1 MRRINIDMG
10 GLTIPVR
17 MLDNEAPITCER
29 LWQALPY
36 KDKFTHSIWSG
47 LTIHSNIH
55 PNLELDISKY
65 PLIENPVGFIAPG
78 DVFIWPHNGLIGIA
92 YGSTEFRWLTG
103 PWVVTKIGIIENQL
117 EDFARKAGRMMWEG
131 STNITIQK
139 GETIPKIAD
148 NKPNKIGKLV
158 EIDFEG
164 AKFIA
169 ELFEDETP
177 DYCNALW
184 NALPLEGPTTITH
197 SSGEV
202 LHLWVNIPVPE
213 KAPKEIQ
220 SIVPVEYEGKKVGVT
235 SVAYDPLS
243 MRGQHP
249 GDIIW
254 GSTWNGIR
262 IVYGQGRFGGPGGGV
277 SVKNRPKLGRIIQGS
292 LEEFKKRASRI
303 PHDGSKQITITRFN
317 G

>member
-1 MRRINIDMG
+1 MHKINIDID
-10 GLTIPVR
+10 GLIVPVR
-17 MLDNEAPITCER
+17 MLYNEAPITCQR
-29 LWQALPY
+29 LLETLPF
-36 KDKFTHSIWSG
+36 KDKFTHAIWSG
-47 LTIHSNIH
+47 LMIHTNIH
-55 PNLELDISKY
+55 PKLELDVSKY

-78 DVFIWPHNGLIGIA
+78 DVFVWPHNGLIGIA

-103 PWVVTKIGIIENQL
+103 PLVVTKIGVIENGI
-117 EDFARKAGRMMWEG
+117 EDFASKAGRMMWKG
-131 STNITIQK
+131 ATSITIQK
-139 GETIPKIAD
+139 SKVMPTPVNIKST
-148 NKPNKIGKLV
+148 KFGKLV
-158 EIDFEG
+158 TIDFDG
-164 AKFIA
+164 VKFIA
-169 ELFEDETP
+169 ELFEDKTS

-184 NALPLEGPTTITH
+184 EALPLEGPTTITH

-202 LHLWVNIPVPE
+202 LHFWVNIPVPE

-220 SIVPVEYEGKKVGVT
+220 SIVPVQYEGKKVGVT

-262 IVYGQGRFGGPGGGV
+262 IVYGQGRFGGLGGSV
-277 SVKNRPKLGRIIQGS
+277 SVSNRPKLGRIIQGS
-292 LEEFKKRASRI
+292 LEEFKKSASRI
-303 PHDGSKQITITRFN
+303 PHDGSKRMTISRFN